1 MQSYPQG
8 RAHSQE
14 DEETETD
21 QVGALEKPSM
31 RKPGQG
37 RRHSLLRLFFAT
49 GIQEGEHEAG
59 FTERT
64 YVLFSKSREFT
75 CQCVAFAQ
83 SGVSCSDTIFS
94 FLCILARQEG
104 VSKSQEVPGP
114 ETP

>member
-31 RKPGQG
+31 RKAGQG
-37 RRHSLLRLFFAT
+37 RRHSLLRLFFAM

-59 FTERT
+59 FIERT
-64 YVLFSKSREFT
+64 YVLFSESREFT

-83 SGVSCSDTIFS
+83 SGVSCS
-94 FLCILARQEG
+94 FLCILARQGG